1 MNSTGMLPVN
11 VNGSD
16 AARLR
21 ACDEWLGCTVLRTV
35 LERTTPE
42 VAAAVGLPPYQVRGA
57 RLPWAG
63 SPTTPLIDL

>member
-11 VNGSD
+11 ANGSD

-35 LERTTPE
+35 LERTMPE
-42 VAAAVGLPPYQVRGA
+42 AAAAIGLPPYQVREA
-57 RLPWAG
+57 LLP
-63 SPTTPLIDL
+63 